1 MKKVYHSII
10 LNSGSFFEKVKKE
23 VTLTVAQEG
32 EEKGNF
38 IIASFLTVAQE
49 GEESLS

>member
-10 LNSGSFFEKVKKE
+10 LNSVEKVKKE